1 MHIKA
6 IITKSNKDPKIPV
19 DPESSFD
26 NLLKICS
33 RHNKILTLI

>member
-26 NLLKICS
+26 NLLKSVAGIIKS
-33 RHNKILTLI
+33 